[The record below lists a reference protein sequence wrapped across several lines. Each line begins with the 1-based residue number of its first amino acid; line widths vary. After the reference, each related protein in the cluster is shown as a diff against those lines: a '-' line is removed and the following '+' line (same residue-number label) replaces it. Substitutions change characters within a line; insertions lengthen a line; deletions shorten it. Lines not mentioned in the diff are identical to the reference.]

1 LPIVCG
7 GKLIIGPAHS
17 TTVRSKASRYL
28 AGSLVI
34 CLLSLAA
41 GLPAC
46 GSDSRVVISTKNGKQ
61 VAFQVEVADTPAKR
75 ELGLQYRREL
85 ADDHGMLF
93 LFPSEQIQAF
103 WMKNTPIPLDM
114 IFIGSDR
121 RIVGIIEQTTPFSTN
136 SLAVSAPSQYVLEIK
151 GGLSRL
157 KGIAVSDPV
166 QFEGIS
172 LEGIKG

>member
-1 LPIVCG
+1 M
-7 GKLIIGPAHS
+7 
-17 TTVRSKASRYL
+17 
-28 AGSLVI
+28 
-34 CLLSLAA
+34 
-41 GLPAC
+41 
-46 GSDSRVVISTKNGKQ
+46 
-61 VAFQVEVADTPAKR
+61 EVADTPAKR

-85 ADDHGMLF
+85 ADDRGMLF
-93 LFPSEQIQAF
+93 LFPSEQIQSF

-121 RIVGIIEQTTPFSTN
+121 RIVGIIEQTIPFSTD
-136 SLAVSAPSQYVLEIK
+136 SVSVSAPSQFVLEIK

>member
-1 LPIVCG
+1 LQIVYG
-7 GKLIIGPAHS
+7 DKLIIGPAHPP
-17 TTVRSKASRYL
+17 TVRLNASRFL

-34 CLLSLAA
+34 CFLSLAA

-46 GSDSRVVISTKNGKQ
+46 GSDPRVLISTKNGKQ

-93 LFPSEQIQAF
+93 LFPREQVQSF

-114 IFIGSDR
+114 IFIDSDR
-121 RIVGIIEQTTPFSTN
+121 RIVGIIEQTTPFSTDPL
-136 SLAVSAPSQYVLEIK
+136 SVSAPSQYVLEIK
-151 GGLSRL
+151 GGLSRV
-157 KGIAVSDPV
+157 KGMTTGDSV

-172 LEGIKG
+172 LESIKG